1 MISPSTFL
9 PIAEETG
16 LIVPIG
22 EWVLKEACRQASSW
36 QRDFGRSITVAV
48 NVSVVQLRRPN
59 FVETVVCALESSM
72 LLPRLLELEITETI
86 LMDRF
91 DRIVENLRSIRDLGV
106 SISLDDFG
114 TGYSSLS
121 YLHKLPVNTLKID
134 RSFLADIQPDRG
146 ALALIAGLT
155 SLAHSLGK
163 TVVIEGVETANQ
175 LDAIRLTGCDTAQ
188 GFLIGRPVPASS
200 VTASISTVQGA
211 HLDRY
216 EARSA
221 TPGALQTTGEA
232 VVTLDAQLR

>member
-1 MISPSTFL
+1 VIAPSTFL

-22 EWVLKEACRQASSW
+22 EWVLKEACRQASCW

-59 FVETVVCALESSM
+59 FVETVVRALESS
-72 LLPRLLELEITETI
+72 LLPPRLLELEITETI

-91 DRIVENLRSIRDLGV
+91 DGIAENLMSIRDLGM

-121 YLHKLPVNTLKID
+121 YLHKLPVNILKID

-146 ALALIAGLT
+146 ALALIEGLT

-163 TVVIEGVETANQ
+163 TVVVEGIETANQ
-175 LDAIRLTGCDTAQ
+175 LKAIRLTGCDRAQ
-188 GFLIGRPVPASS
+188 GFLIGTPVPASG
-200 VTASISTVQGA
+200 VTASLSTVEGA
-211 HLDRY
+211 HVDRY

-221 TPGALQTTGEA
+221 TPGALHTTA
-232 VVTLDAQLR
+232 